1 MFIKRILLAVALFL
15 SVETTLRAD
24 ESAYSADNYNNN
36 SKITANLDSYWRL
49 EKNDT
54 TRYLAVVGAG
64 AVVAM
69 IAGVGIL
76 WMLPEEVTK
85 WDKSDAS
92 IGNLGS
98 RWVNNIKAA
107 PVYDKDEWWLNYI
120 AHPYWG
126 AVYYM
131 QGRNAGL
138 GPFGSF
144 MVSAFASAFLW
155 EYGAEAFA
163 EIPSIQDLFVTPIAG
178 AFIGEGFFYASQ
190 NIKANDE
197 EVLGSKILGITLLTI
212 MDPAY
217 LIIEKTRLREYVR
230 KDTST
235 YSSWGVGNN
244 GALMLRTTFHVN

>member
-1 MFIKRILLAVALFL
+1 MFFLFLLLQTALF
-15 SVETTLRAD
+15 AD
-24 ESAYSADNYNNN
+24 EAVYSKDAYDRHDN
-36 SKITANLDSYWRL
+36 SQITANIDSYWYL
-49 EKNDT
+49 QKNDT
-54 TRYLAVVGAG
+54 KRYLAVVGAG

-69 IAGVGIL
+69 IGGVAIL

-92 IGNLGS
+92 ISNLGS
-98 RWVNNIKAA
+98 RWVDNIKAA
-107 PVYDKDEWWLNYI
+107 PVYDKDEYWLNYI

-144 MVSAFASAFLW
+144 MLSTFASAFMW
-155 EYGAEAFA
+155 EYGVEAFA

-197 EVLGSKILGITLLTI
+197 EVLGSKALGWTLLTI
-212 MDPAY
+212 MDPAF

-230 KDTST
+230 KDKTPDEH

-244 GALMLRTTFHVN
+244 NALMLRTTFHLN